1 MISLLV
7 WHHSSFQ
14 ILTTFLRTLPMD
26 ICLERCFT
34 NTSCRMTSTSFLKTS
49 KCTLFVSSVVHSN
62 QQCTFSLPC
71 YFFHRQV
78 LESNMYISWCFIYR
92 TSESKLNNF
101 TRIEP
106 ILNLLGIPFDT
117 ANARDIMTERHGEA
131 TKLLYQ
137 LFIALNKKQK
147 AGLTGT
153 AMETM
158 RPAAPA
164 KLDYMKS
171 LIYKEVCH
179 KCQYYVQLLLWLWS
193 MDYELWWADLGD
205 RYHCGFLDMQWT
217 QIY

>member
-1 MISLLV
+1 M
-7 WHHSSFQ
+7 
-14 ILTTFLRTLPMD
+14 
-26 ICLERCFT
+26 
-34 NTSCRMTSTSFLKTS
+34 
-49 KCTLFVSSVVHSN
+49 
-62 QQCTFSLPC
+62 
-71 YFFHRQV
+71 
-78 LESNMYISWCFIYR
+78 
-92 TSESKLNNF
+92 
-101 TRIEP
+101 
-106 ILNLLGIPFDT
+106 LGIPFDT

-179 KCQYYVQLLLWLWS
+179 KYQNHVQLLLWLLS
-193 MDYELWWADLGD
+193 MDYEVD
-205 RYHCGFLDMQWT
+205 
-217 QIY
+217 